1 MIEMTYLLNSGFLVR
16 VGRTLL
22 VFDDFKDPAGAVDAA
37 AAAAD
42 FDHLYFFASHSHF
55 DHFDAHIQR
64 YEAQADRYIL
74 SDDIRC
80 MKDCSAFNPQKL
92 TFLKPYANWQDDVL
106 AVESFDST
114 DLGTSF
120 CVTLKEE
127 GTTIFHAGDFNW
139 WDWTGEPAEQRKLAE
154 NAFCKQMKKLEGL
167 EADVAFFP
175 VDGRMGPSLDK
186 GAKVF
191 CAETEIRALVTMHS
205 IGYPAWQPP
214 ADFFA
219 PGREIPVWSPRKPG
233 EKNCLKDGRLLK

>member
-42 FDHLYFFASHSHF
+42 F

-92 TFLKPYANWQDDVL
+92 TFLKPYASWQDDVL

-154 NAFCKQMKKLEGL
+154 NAFRKQMKKLEGL